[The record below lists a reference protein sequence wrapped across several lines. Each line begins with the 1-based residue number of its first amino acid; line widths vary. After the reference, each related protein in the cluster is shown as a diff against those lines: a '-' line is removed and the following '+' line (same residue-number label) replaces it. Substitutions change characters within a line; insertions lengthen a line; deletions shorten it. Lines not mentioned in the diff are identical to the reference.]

1 MTVTSNACLAQRT
14 RSRSTG
20 EALLNV
26 EFEMARQSTSPTNS
40 IRHAVCLDSNLTAK
54 NFLSLALV
62 TAVPLLI
69 VASNMIAVLKEGDW
83 AAAYGGQEI

>member
-1 MTVTSNACLAQRT
+1 MP
-14 RSRSTG
+14 
-20 EALLNV
+20 
-26 EFEMARQSTSPTNS
+26 RQPTSPTDC
-40 IRHAVCLDSNLTAK
+40 IWHAVRHVRLDSNLTAK
-54 NFLSLALV
+54 DFLSLALV